1 MQRPEFTS
9 LPEFVSGSQRQQA
22 SVPDSSGDRAGPSAD
37 RPPGV
42 KLPPVSQG
50 MLVTAARW
58 LEGHYRPSAPPTAGR
73 RGGTGG
79 SGTMTQT
86 DQLTVT
92 LRRYSRTLQR
102 LLTDTDIRTHE
113 HNGHTD
119 TDIRTRTYGHGH
131 TDTDIRTRTYGHG
144 HTDTDIR
151 TRTLASLQKEAKLPW
166 GQVSALN
173 CLKLCLQ
180 NQILHDFFTGYTTV
194 NFLLPPSRCYL
205 SPPC

>member
-1 MQRPEFTS
+1 MVRGS
-9 LPEFVSGSQRQQA
+9 LPAISAADCRPTRRHRREWYNDTDGPV
-22 SVPDSSGDRAGPSAD
+22 DRHTPTIQ
-37 RPPGV
+37 
-42 KLPPVSQG
+42 LN
-50 MLVTAARW
+50 TAEAPH
-58 LEGHYRPSAPPTAGR
+58 GHGH
-73 RGGTGG
+73 
-79 SGTMTQT
+79 
-86 DQLTVT
+86 
-92 LRRYSRTLQR
+92 
-102 LLTDTDIRTHE
+102 TDIRTRTYGH
-113 HNGHTD
+113 GHTD